1 MHLAYLLK
9 FCITVSCFQFL
20 LGVTVGPREI
30 KDKGYAIFVFLAGE
44 AGGGGGETK
53 CIMVYVEVG
62 NCIDQQRR
70 RLVTWLQTKNKNTLA
85 LSDYKDYIYNYPMQS

>member
-9 FCITVSCFQFL
+9 FCITVSCFQIL
-20 LGVTVGPREI
+20 LGVTVVPREI
-30 KDKGYAIFVFLAGE
+30 KDKGYAIFFFFF
-44 AGGGGGETK
+44 GGGGGETK
-53 CIMVYVEVG
+53 CILVYVEVV

-70 RLVTWLQTKNKNTLA
+70 RLVTWLQTKNKKTLG

>member
-44 AGGGGGETK
+44 GGGVNKVHYGLCGSGEL
-53 CIMVYVEVG
+53 Y
-62 NCIDQQRR
+62 
-70 RLVTWLQTKNKNTLA
+70 
-85 LSDYKDYIYNYPMQS
+85 